1 MSPMAQKQWHS
12 NNDNEREQWGVIAVV
27 QGNTNDTATV
37 IVIDNNAQQRQLRT
51 SCVLPTGLRM
61 VLTMPSTPRFTNVAT
76 CAKSVFP
83 IGTNAVE
90 LQPCVRWEIPDDAP
104 DRGEVKLAR
113 VEVAPA
119 MPDSRVK
126 ALLLAHFLDLLEGFV
141 QHMTNQIGIIWHMGM
156 HNVQNQDVTMKQ
168 RPDEL
173 QLARGATKIGAC
185 AFAHTISGLRTSG
198 AGQSLGKS
206 HLRHEA
212 PCTTFEQ
219 RHH

>member
-1 MSPMAQKQWHS
+1 MRVAYGVAYGVDDAEYAALHKRC
-12 NNDNEREQWGVIAVV
+12 DVRKERF
-27 QGNTNDTATV
+27 
-37 IVIDNNAQQRQLRT
+37 
-51 SCVLPTGLRM
+51 P
-61 VLTMPSTPRFTNVAT
+61 
-76 CAKSVFP
+76 P

-198 AGQSLGKS
+198 AGKSLVKS